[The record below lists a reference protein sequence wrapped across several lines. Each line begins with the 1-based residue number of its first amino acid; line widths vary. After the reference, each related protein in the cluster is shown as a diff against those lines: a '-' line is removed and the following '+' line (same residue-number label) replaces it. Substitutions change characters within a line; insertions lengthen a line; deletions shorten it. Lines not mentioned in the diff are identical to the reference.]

1 MGDIDI
7 DLRPK
12 AYDEVEHVTFLAF
25 IDCRIVVDN
34 HTVIPLLLFWQPRP
48 LLILLP
54 PCLQSRSLPPCLAC
68 ACYTEGILEQL
79 ELIKKWGPRDDAEGF
94 HL

>member
-12 AYDEVEHVTFLAF
+12 AYAYDEVEHVTFLAF

-34 HTVIPLLLFWQPRP
+34 HTVIPLLLFGSHGHSSSYYRRVF
-48 LLILLP
+48 
-54 PCLQSRSLPPCLAC
+54 SHGRSLRAWLAHV
-68 ACYTEGILEQL
+68 IL
-79 ELIKKWGPRDDAEGF
+79 KAY
-94 HL
+94 